1 MHGFPVRTAS
11 QCIQR
16 WNHLVN
22 DTINMENWS
31 AGYDKRLI
39 IAIQNSPHRKWQ
51 VIADKMIDRTDIQV
65 RYRLRVIG
73 NDLVLRGI
81 LSRD

>member
-1 MHGFPVRTAS
+1 MIKRVK
-11 QCIQR
+11 
-16 WNHLVN
+16 
-22 DTINMENWS
+22 WS
-31 AGYDKRLI
+31 TRDDERLI
-39 IAIQNSPHRKWQ
+39 IAVQNSPHRKWQ

-65 RYRLRVIG
+65 RYRLSVIG